1 MDPDALIRLCSQAM
15 LLCLFVSLPAV
26 VVAAV
31 VGLLVAF
38 LQAITSLQEQ
48 SIGQAAKL
56 IAVIVTILVAA
67 PWGGSMVL
75 RHAEELFHLI
85 EQVDKP

>member
-1 MDPDALIRLCSQAM
+1 MELDSIVGLTSQAM

-38 LQAITSLQEQ
+38 VQAITSLQDA

-56 IAVIVTILVAA
+56 IAVVATILLAA
-67 PWGGSMVL
+67 PWGAAMVL
-75 RHAEELFHLI
+75 GFAQQALQAAL
-85 EQVDKP
+85 K

>member
-1 MDPDALIRLCSQAM
+1 MDHDSLIRLCAEAM

-26 VVAAV
+26 LVAAT

-38 LQAITSLQEQ
+38 VQAITSIQEQ
-48 SIGQAAKL
+48 AIGQAAKL
-56 IAVIVTILVAA
+56 IATVVAILVAA

-75 RHAEELFHLI
+75 RHAEQLFRLAMS
-85 EQVDKP
+85 

>member
-1 MDPDALIRLCSQAM
+1 MDHDGLIRLCSEAM

-26 VVAAV
+26 IVAAT

-38 LQAITSLQEQ
+38 VQAITSIQEQ
-48 SIGQAAKL
+48 AIGQAAKM
-56 IAVIVTILVAA
+56 IATVITILVAA

-75 RHAEELFHLI
+75 RHAEQLFRLAMA
-85 EQVDKP
+85 

>member
-1 MDPDALIRLCSQAM
+1 MDHDGLIRLCAEAM

-26 VVAAV
+26 LVAAL

-38 LQAITSLQEQ
+38 LQAVTSIQEQ

-56 IAVIVTILVAA
+56 LAVVVAILVAA

-75 RHAEELFHLI
+75 RHAESLMRLAMS
-85 EQVDKP
+85 